1 MRVNVLSIC
10 LLGVAIGAGGC
21 SPAGEQSAA
30 PAQPAAAAPAKPT
43 LNIKPFGTAD
53 ANFKPDYSKLPPEL
67 AKVYEHIDANI
78 DEHVERL
85 QTFVQQP
92 SISNSGEGIPESA
105 EMVKGFFEELGCQTA
120 RVYDTGITEYGSPG
134 NPVVYAKCDEGAEKT
149 VALYWMY
156 DTMPVTQPDNWIAP
170 PFEARIVDGQTAV
183 AGDNASRVIVGRG
196 ATNSKGGAIAEL
208 NAMRSYKAV
217 HGKLP
222 VNLIW
227 VAEGDEERMDIGLR
241 KFFQDHSDLM
251 QEADALLDGGP
262 SEGCVYVELT
272 TSGKSW
278 GRGPTISDIHG
289 SNMRTVD
296 SVAWRHMHMLSSLT
310 SPDGNTP
317 LIKGFFDNKE
327 PPTAADVARMK
338 AQAANMDLVAQA
350 KALGVARYKW
360 DDPYMVIKGRAFE
373 TSFNLDGIWG
383 GNMYAGGAGAIM
395 PNKITSKH
403 NFRYVPRMDGLD
415 IVKKLRAQI
424 DANGYKDVELKLV
437 GDVPW
442 SRGSSRDTD
451 ISAAWNKAEEHMKAI
466 GLGSSSP
473 ATQPTPQPST
483 APRTSAAARTSNAL
497 FQGDEPELT
506 GGYWP
511 SYLWTDGEV
520 GQKVGTIRIPM
531 GMGGPGGAGGGRAHA
546 ANEFYIVEAVGKTGG
561 LAFAEKGVAA
571 AIFEYAKT
579 TTTPPKPKTS
589 VAK

>member
-1 MRVNVLSIC
+1 MRLAFVSFVL
-10 LLGVAIGAGGC
+10 AGAAVTLAGC
-21 SPAGEQSAA
+21 SSQPEQQAAA
-30 PAQPAAAAPAKPT
+30 PAAAAAPAKPA
-43 LNIKPFGTAD
+43 LGIKPFGTTEP
-53 ANFKPDYSKLPPEL
+53 NFKPDYSKLPPEL
-67 AKVYEHIDANI
+67 AKVFEDIDANI
-78 DEHVERL
+78 DDHVENLRKWI
-85 QTFVQQP
+85 QQP

-105 EMVKGFFEELGCQTA
+105 EMVKGFYEELGCQDA
-120 RVYDTGITEYGSPG
+120 RVVDTGITEYGSPG

-149 VALYWMY
+149 LAVWWQF

-170 PFEARIVDGQTAV
+170 PFEGRIVDGESAV
-183 AGDNASRVIVGRG
+183 VPNAARVMIGRG
-196 ATNSKGGAIAEL
+196 ATNSKGPEMAEL
-208 NAMRSYKAV
+208 NAIRSMKKV
-217 HGKLP
+217 LGKLP
-222 VNLIW
+222 VNLIF

-296 SVAWRHMHMLSSLT
+296 SVAWRHMHMLASLT
-310 SPDGNTP
+310 SEDGNTP

-327 PPTAADVARMK
+327 PPTAEDIARMK
-338 AQAANMDLVAQA
+338 RQAANMDLVQA
-350 KALGVARYKW
+350 AKTLGVARYKW
-360 DDPYMVIKGRAFE
+360 DDPYMVIKGRSFE

-403 NFRYVPRMDGLD
+403 NFRYVPRMNGLD

-424 DANGYKDVELKLV
+424 DANGYKDVEMKLI

-442 SRGSSRDTD
+442 SRGSSPDTD
-451 ISAAWNKAEEHMKAI
+451 ITHAGEKAEEHMRAV
-466 GLGSSSP
+466 GLFAP
-473 ATQPTPQPST
+473 AAPLPGP
-483 APRTSAAARTSNAL
+483 APRTSAANRSSNDL
-497 FQGDEPELT
+497 FVNGEPRES

-520 GQKVGTIRIPM
+520 GEKVGTIRIPM
-531 GMGGPGGAGGGRAHA
+531 GMGGPGGGGGGRGHA
-546 ANEFYIVEAVGKTGG
+546 ANEFYVVEG
-561 LAFAEKGVAA
+561 LNKNFGMATAEKGVAA
-571 AIFEYAKT
+571 TIWEYAKT
-579 TTTPPKPKTS
+579 TTTTPKPK
-589 VAK
+589 KR